1 MKRSKHNISFLPE
14 DFQDYILEKI
24 RQENINFRLAS
35 PRKSKYGDYRYNF
48 LTKIH
53 AISVNIDLSEVQFMI
68 TFIHELAHKV
78 CYDKFQGKVQSHGA
92 EWKAIFVDL
101 LKEAKTKLVLSE
113 ENTVKFDQAIKSPKA
128 SGDDFEVIDKHQL
141 LVSDLSPETQ
151 FELKSGR
158 TFRLIKKRRTRFLC
172 ADLNNGKLY
181 AVSGK
186 AQVERIL

>member
-1 MKRSKHNISFLPE
+1 M
-14 DFQDYILEKI
+14 
-24 RQENINFRLAS
+24 
-35 PRKSKYGDYRYNF
+35 
-48 LTKIH
+48 
-53 AISVNIDLSEVQFMI
+53 NIDLSEIQFMI

-101 LKEAKTKLVLSE
+101 LKEAKTKLNLSE

-128 SGDDFEVIDKHQL
+128 SGDDFEVIDEHQL